1 MHRDFWQ
8 EKVGQTPYRKDGRQG
23 SSFSI
28 DSDTALI
35 LALVLLLQREKNDP
49 ILTLA
54 LLYILS

>member
-8 EKVGQTPYRKDGRQG
+8 EKGGHSPYKKNVQQKP
-23 SSFSI
+23 SFSI

-35 LALVLLLQREKNDP
+35 LALVLLLQREKSDP
-49 ILTLA
+49 LLTLA